1 MMKFFIALLIFI
13 VIVDPGGLIPGAK
26 EIFFLLTLITGFLS
40 RKSFSKEVVFITI
53 TIGLLVPIIGLIVG
67 ILANQYFSLEYSLG
81 YFKSFLFALLLLV
94 AYDKGDFI
102 GDMFAK
108 TTLVLVPLTLI
119 IAIVSGPFTGIVD
132 SFFPQA
138 NVVVTRR
145 AFGPLLI
152 DPCVFYKTSPLLLFG
167 ISYLCSRKQISIP
180 AFILLLGCCVTMFIS
195 GTRANIFSTAIIL
208 TYFLWNRR
216 IKQNKVLKLLFGCF
230 ILIIALFVF
239 PYLID
244 EVFFN
249 RNEQSLN
256 IKVSLVGSYM
266 AHWREY
272 PLQFL
277 LGSGLGSGLLNE
289 RGVSYLLEPTY
300 LELIRY
306 FGLIAFPVILI
317 ILVLLPIYYFL
328 KSYGTQQF
336 QKAKYVLVA
345 YLLYIMLEIS
355 SNPLLISSTGMIVY
369 VVVLSTAYSCYKIK
383 YYG

>member
-1 MMKFFIALLIFI
+1 MLNGIKIQNFKCFLNKQS
-13 VIVDPGGLIPGAK
+13 IPLK
-26 EIFFLLTLITGFLS
+26 PLS
-40 RKSFSKEVVFITI
+40 IICGRNSSGKSSCI
-53 TIGLLVPIIGLIVG
+53 
-67 ILANQYFSLEYSLG
+67 QS
-81 YFKSFLFALLLLV
+81 LLLL
-94 AYDKGDFI
+94 K
-102 GDMFAK
+102 
-108 TTLVLVPLTLI
+108 
-119 IAIVSGPFTGIVD
+119 
-132 SFFPQA
+132 
-138 NVVVTRR
+138 
-145 AFGPLLI
+145 
-152 DPCVFYKTSPLLLFG
+152 
-167 ISYLCSRKQISIP
+167 
-180 AFILLLGCCVTMFIS
+180 
-195 GTRANIFSTAIIL
+195 
-208 TYFLWNRR
+208 
-216 IKQNKVLKLLFGCF
+216 
-230 ILIIALFVF
+230 
-239 PYLID
+239 
-244 EVFFN
+244 
-249 RNEQSLN
+249 QSLN